1 MAKRKRLT
9 PAQPDYL
16 QDPASAS
23 AAAGA
28 PRPAP
33 GPLPAAPMAAPIAQV
48 AGAAAASAALAE
60 LSQEMETARAE
71 GRLIASLPLDAID
84 AGYLVRDRLVQDE
97 DEMQAL
103 IASLMS
109 RGQQTPIEVIA
120 LPEPKDGCT
129 YGLVSGWRRLTALR
143 RLYKVA
149 QEPRYEQV
157 RARIIAP
164 DSRQAA
170 YVAMVE
176 ENEIRANL
184 SHYERARIALRAYHE
199 QVYPTQKAALQ
210 GLFDSVSRSKR
221 SKIGSFIP
229 LVEALDRVLKFPTAI
244 PEKLGLELSR
254 AVQEDRSFK
263 SRLFARLLDPPSQN
277 AAEELGRIT
286 TALAARRGGTQG
298 KPADKAAP
306 APRETAPAPQDTAG
320 RSGPVQARFE
330 QAAGR
335 ILLSGAGVD
344 AAFFSDLQA
353 WLAAR
358 G

>member
-9 PAQPDYL
+9 PAQPGYL
-16 QDPASAS
+16 QASAGTG
-23 AAAGA
+23 AA
-28 PRPAP
+28 RPAP
-33 GPLPAAPMAAPIAQV
+33 AGPLPAAPIAQV
-48 AGAAAASAALAE
+48 AGEAAASAALSE
-60 LSQEMETARAE
+60 LSQEMEAACAE
-71 GRLIASLPLDAID
+71 GRLMVSLPLDAID

-103 IASLMS
+103 IASLIS
-109 RGQQTPIEVIA
+109 RGQQTPIEVVA
-120 LPEPKDGCT
+120 LPEPKDGQT
-129 YGLVSGWRRLTALR
+129 HGLISGWRRLTALR
-143 RLYKVA
+143 RLYKAA
-149 QEPRYEQV
+149 QEPRYAQV
-157 RARIIAP
+157 MARVIAP
-164 DSRQAA
+164 DSDQAA

-184 SHYERARIALRAYHE
+184 SHYERARIALRAYQG

-263 SRLFARLLDPPSQN
+263 SRLFARLLDPPSQS
-277 AAEELGRIT
+277 AEEELGRIN
-286 TALAARRGGTQG
+286 TALAARRAGGAV
-298 KPADKAAP
+298 KPTAP
-306 APRETAPAPQDTAG
+306 APRKAPPAPQDAAEQT
-320 RSGPVQARFE
+320 GPVEARFE
-330 QAAGR
+330 KAAGR
-335 ILLSGAGVD
+335 IVLSGVD
-344 AAFFSDLQA
+344 AAFFADLQA
-353 WLAAR
+353 WIAAR